1 MEVPGGGVE
10 VLDPLPAQG
19 GVGERFPEDICQGF
33 RVAGRSDEADAVI
46 GYDTSHFGKVGDHH
60 GNACPD
66 VVEEFVGQ
74 CIAVV
79 ETEVLLDGDSQAG
92 LPCKDPQVVRGKSAC
107 ESYII
112 QVEAADQGVEFLFQV
127 ATAGDDQL
135 RFRKVVHGQD
145 CMLQSA
151 PFVQRSLVDD
161 HRPAWG

>member
-92 LPCKDPQVVRGKSAC
+92 LPCKDPQVVRESLPANLTLFRWRPLTRVWSSSSRSPLPAMTSSASGRWSMARIAC
-107 ESYII
+107 SSPRP
-112 QVEAADQGVEFLFQV
+112 LFN
-127 ATAGDDQL
+127 
-135 RFRKVVHGQD
+135 
-145 CMLQSA
+145 A
-151 PFVQRSLVDD
+151 P
-161 HRPAWG
+161 W